1 MVAGTFGI
9 IFPRLFVESLLAM
22 CVGRCFETD
31 TPI

>member
-9 IFPRLFVESLLAM
+9 IFPRLFIERLLAM